1 MNNANL
7 KPWFSDDILRFI
19 ASVYYA
25 GQAQQKFLPDHFDAG
40 YYAGFDA
47 ALKAMA
53 IMFGVLP
60 EQFDAVMMRKAGG

>member
-7 KPWFSDDILRFI
+7 KPWFSEDILRFI
-19 ASVYYA
+19 ASVYFA
-25 GQAQQKFLPDHFDAG
+25 GQVRQKFLPDRFDAG

-60 EQFDAVMMRKAGG
+60 EQFDAVMRKVGG